1 MARTLDQSPEHTMS
15 FGDHLDELRKRLLLA
30 ILVPLPVAVLALPFT
45 DTLIEILLLPLFR
58 ALAASGLPQTVQALG
73 PPEVVLTQLKLCVLG
88 AGVFGAPWILWQAWL
103 FISPGLY
110 QHERRFVNLLMP
122 GSAILTI
129 SGVLL
134 LYYFMLPIMLSVMI
148 SIGAN
153 VKLRSAPMEIEP
165 RVQEAMTLKQPIL
178 TLSEAPEPLVVG
190 MKWKI
195 WPDETRAYIA
205 VTKESGGVEAVALP
219 AGSVG
224 SIAQQFRLSEYV
236 NFVLIMTLGTVLGFQ
251 MPLVVMLMGWIGLA
265 TPEWFR
271 SKRRYALF
279 FCGVAAA
286 IITPSSDFISMM
298 VMMLPLY
305 ALYELGILL
314 LVLAPASKVVE
325 GRVFRLPRWRR
336 ERPEAAAAKPAT
348 PSPTIARD
356 AVGAPEDDEVESTG
370 ARQ

>member
-1 MARTLDQSPEHTMS
+1 MS
-15 FGDHLDELRKRLLLA
+15 FGDHLDELRKRVLLA
-30 ILVPLPVAVLALPFT
+30 ILVPLPVAVVALPFT

-73 PPEVVLTQLKLCVLG
+73 PPEVVLTQLKLCVLV
-88 AGVFGAPWILWQAWL
+88 AAVFGAPWILWQAWL

-110 QHERRFVNLLMP
+110 QHERRFVNLLVP
-122 GSAILTI
+122 GSVILTLG
-129 SGVLL
+129 GVLL
-134 LYYFMLPIMLSVMI
+134 LYYFMLPIMLGVMI
-148 SIGAN
+148 SIGAS
-153 VKLRSAPMEIEP
+153 VQLRSAPMEIAP
-165 RVQEAMTLKQPIL
+165 RVQEAMSLKQPIV
-178 TLSEAPEPLVVG
+178 TLSESPAEPVVG
-190 MKWKI
+190 FKWKV

-205 VTKESGGVEAVALP
+205 VAKEGGGVEAVPLP

-224 SIAQQFRLSEYV
+224 TIAQQFRLSEYI
-236 NFVLIMTLGTVLGFQ
+236 NFVLIMTLGTVVGFQ

-314 LVLAPASKVVE
+314 LVLAPASKVAE
-325 GRVFRLPRWRR
+325 GRVLRLPRWRSTR
-336 ERPEAAAAKPAT
+336 AETAAVKPAAP
-348 PSPTIARD
+348 PSTMARN
-356 AVGAPEDDEVESTG
+356 AVGAPDTDEIESPG
-370 ARQ
+370 APR